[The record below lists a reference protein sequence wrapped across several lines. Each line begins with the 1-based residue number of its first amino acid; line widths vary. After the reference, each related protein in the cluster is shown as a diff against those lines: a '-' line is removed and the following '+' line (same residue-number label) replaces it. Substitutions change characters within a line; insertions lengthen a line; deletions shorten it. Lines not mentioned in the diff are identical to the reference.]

1 MASLIAGV
9 SSCAVLTSSQVNEVK
24 TFAKASEEYTALPG
38 ALVQSYGILLR
49 NNKLL
54 AVSRQEFGAK
64 DSQGGI
70 DTARANQAWEDIQ
83 EAYTLEYTFRGAA
96 EQMDAALAV
105 LKTYSQILTTLTS
118 DNYTNALGESA
129 AKLGKSLD
137 AATDAYSQKY
147 SAAKPLQKA
156 GGAIAQGV
164 RTAGGLYI
172 RHRQIAILR
181 DTVEAA
187 NPLIQGLM
195 SQVEDIAAN
204 RLKPDFA
211 NYEKNYLGAEFKS
224 VANNSQRL
232 AVTTVSAVYDDLNRA
247 RRSAI
252 LADQVA
258 AAAGTYKR
266 AHERLVENTRERA
279 DLKQPITEI
288 ETLIKEV
295 NEGTKVRRT
304 VGG

>member
-1 MASLIAGV
+1 
-9 SSCAVLTSSQVNEVK
+9 
-24 TFAKASEEYTALPG
+24 
-38 ALVQSYGILLR
+38 
-49 NNKLL
+49 
-54 AVSRQEFGAK
+54 
-64 DSQGGI
+64 
-70 DTARANQAWEDIQ
+70 
-83 EAYTLEYTFRGAA
+83 
-96 EQMDAALAV
+96 
-105 LKTYSQILTTLTS
+105 
-118 DNYTNALGESA
+118 
-129 AKLGKSLD
+129 
-137 AATDAYSQKY
+137 
-147 SAAKPLQKA
+147 
-156 GGAIAQGV
+156 
-164 RTAGGLYI
+164 
-172 RHRQIAILR
+172 
-181 DTVEAA
+181 VEAA

-204 RLKPDFA
+204 RLRPDFA

-232 AVTTVSAVYDDLNRA
+232 ALTTVSAVYDDLDRA

-279 DLKQPITEI
+279 DLKQPIEEI

>member
-1 MASLIAGV
+1 
-9 SSCAVLTSSQVNEVK
+9 
-24 TFAKASEEYTALPG
+24 
-38 ALVQSYGILLR
+38 
-49 NNKLL
+49 
-54 AVSRQEFGAK
+54 
-64 DSQGGI
+64 
-70 DTARANQAWEDIQ
+70 
-83 EAYTLEYTFRGAA
+83 
-96 EQMDAALAV
+96 MDAALAV